1 MNFSEF
7 FSIIHP
13 IIGGG
18 HSTSSSA
25 RSLFDAILG
34 ESGEGVISGY
44 KESSFKSYANGT
56 TSITQ
61 IAKAVSPHVDAM
73 EFEDYIN
80 NFGDSATIRLS
91 EAFKPHIP
99 DITSMNV
106 GEKLAELFVSIIE
119 TAASTKRK
127 SPSTASPKSKVK
139 EDGEGRK
146 IDVKPLDIDRLV
158 LETLMHMPAKERG
171 EALEEIVN
179 YGRKEK
185 APDVSDAVG
194 DTATAGVSVVQTGTN
209 NYNVNNQNGA
219 TVNFNITYPQTRVAN
234 AAEAMMAIQSF
245 STEYYQLLVTCED
258 DVFEKNMLTI
268 PTSRALTKCGVPEE
282 IFQRCSTLS
291 HEGVAELKTFPAIIC
306 KENTELKC
314 VTDPRQFAVFG
325 YIKAVKKIGK
335 SIQVV
340 FEPLATFQQLKLCDQ
355 RVAVCFDLNMACSIT
370 DLNRSEW
377 TVHRVNVFDA
387 FDEAGI
393 TGIPRPTKGEN

>member
-7 FSIIHP
+7 FNLIHP

-34 ESGEGVISGY
+34 ESGEGIISGY
-44 KESSFKSYANGT
+44 KESSFKAYANGT

-91 EAFKPHIP
+91 ETFKPHIP

-119 TAASTKRK
+119 TAAATKRK
-127 SPSTASPKSKVK
+127 SPVAAKKEEAKVK
-139 EDGEGRK
+139 EAHVSHWAPSERA
-146 IDVKPLDIDRLV
+146 IMNA
-158 LETLMHMPAKERG
+158 LMSLPAKERG
-171 EALEEIVN
+171 EALEEIIN
-179 YGRKEK
+179 YGKKEK
-185 APDVSDAVG
+185 APDVSDAVSES
-194 DTATAGVSVVQTGTN
+194 AAGVSVVQTGTN
-209 NYNVNNQNGA
+209 NYNVNNQDGA
-219 TVNFNITYPQTRVAN
+219 TINFNITYPQTRVAN
-234 AAEAMMAIQSF
+234 AAEAMMATQSF
-245 STEYYQLLVTCED
+245 STEYYQLIVTCED

-268 PTSRALTKCGVPEE
+268 PTSRALIKSRVPEE

-291 HEGVAELKTFPAIIC
+291 PEGIAELKSFPAIIC
-306 KENTELKC
+306 KENTELKR

-325 YIKAVKKIGK
+325 YIKGVKKVGK
-335 SIQVV
+335 QVKVV
-340 FEPLATFQQLKLCDQ
+340 FEPLATFQQLKLCDE
-355 RVAVCFDLNMACSIT
+355 RTAVFFDLNMECSIT

-377 TVHRVNVFDA
+377 TVHKVNVFDA

-393 TGIPRPTKGEN
+393 TGIPRPTKGDN

>member
-7 FSIIHP
+7 FKLIHP

-18 HSTSSSA
+18 SSTSASA
-25 RSLFDAILG
+25 RSLFDAIMG
-34 ESGEGVISGY
+34 ETGEGITAGY
-44 KESSFKSYANGT
+44 TESSYKAYANGKMQ
-56 TSITQ
+56 ITK
-61 IAKAVSPHVDAM
+61 IAQAVSPHIDAM

-99 DITSMNV
+99 DITPLNV

-119 TAASTKRK
+119 TAASAKRK
-127 SPSTASPKSKVK
+127 SPGTAKKETVK
-139 EDGEGRK
+139 A
-146 IDVKPLDIDRLV
+146 KPDIIPSDRAV
-158 LETLMHMPAKERG
+158 LEALIALPPKERG
-171 EALEEIVN
+171 EALEEMLN
-179 YGRKEK
+179 YGRKDK
-185 APDVSDAVG
+185 APEEVSDATG
-194 DTATAGVSVVQTGTN
+194 IAETAGVSVVQSGTN
-209 NYNVNNQNGA
+209 NYNVNNQSGA
-219 TVNFNITYPQTRVAN
+219 TINFNITYPQTRVAN

-245 STEYYQLLVTCED
+245 STEYYQLLVTCEE

-268 PTSRALTKCGVPEE
+268 PTSRALTKFGVPEE

-291 HEGVAELKTFPAIIC
+291 HDGVAELKTFPAIIC

-325 YIKAVKKIGK
+325 YIKGVQKVGK
-335 SIQVV
+335 SIRVV

-355 RVAVCFDLNMACSIT
+355 RVAVFFDLNMECAIT
-370 DLNRSEW
+370 DLNRSGW
-377 TVHRVNVFDA
+377 SVRRVNVFDA

>member
-34 ESGEGVISGY
+34 ESGEGIISGY
-44 KESSFKSYANGT
+44 KESSFKAYANGT

-61 IAKAVSPHVDAM
+61 IAKAVSPHVDTM

-99 DITSMNV
+99 GITSMNV

-127 SPSTASPKSKVK
+127 SPGASKK
-139 EDGEGRK
+139 EEAKEVHVPHLIPSERA
-146 IDVKPLDIDRLV
+146 VMNA
-158 LETLMHMPAKERG
+158 LMSLPAKERG
-171 EALEEIVN
+171 EALEEIIN

-185 APDVSDAVG
+185 APDVSDAVS

-209 NYNVNNQNGA
+209 NYNVNNQHGA
-219 TVNFNITYPQTRVAN
+219 TVNFNITYPQTRATN

-245 STEYYQLLVTCED
+245 STEYYQLIVTCED

-268 PTSRALTKCGVPEE
+268 PTSRALIKSRVPEE

-291 HEGVAELKTFPAIIC
+291 PEGVAELKSIPAIIC

-325 YIKAVKKIGK
+325 YIKGIKKVGKQVK
-335 SIQVV
+335 VV
-340 FEPLATFQQLKLCDQ
+340 FEPLATFQQLKLCDE
-355 RVAVCFDLNMACSIT
+355 RTAVFFDLNMECSIT

-377 TVHRVNVFDA
+377 TVHKVNVFDA

-393 TGIPRPTKGEN
+393 TGIPRPTKGDN